1 MRLTAN
7 EVRCKSLQEFKSP
20 RLRSRFTSDPAFSV
34 FTGCMT
40 SLPQMSRKSRVRI
53 AITVSALFVCGGVIT
68 VEKIVSSKIATRV
81 EEQLPSASGI
91 SASIP
96 FFDLPSNINSD
107 SIKTVEINIDEYMLK
122 GSGTKTSLAIS
133 ARNISKSQPTQIGS
147 LDIRATIPVA
157 KLLQESGFNDA
168 EIVDSALQI
177 SVGAGGLGKALLVP
191 KYSNSQIYF
200 QLKSVSVMGS
210 PIPASSLPADIQEQ
224 IKSRTAKDLI
234 VPAGLKV
241 KSVSISAKGLSVSFQ
256 GKNINLDNLAL
267 SL

>member
-1 MRLTAN
+1 
-7 EVRCKSLQEFKSP
+7 
-20 RLRSRFTSDPAFSV
+20 
-34 FTGCMT
+34 
-40 SLPQMSRKSRVRI
+40 MSRKSRVRI
-53 AITVSALFVCGGVIT
+53 AITVSTLFVCGGVIT

-107 SIKTVEINIDEYMLK
+107 SIKSVRINIDEYTLK
-122 GSGTKTSLAIS
+122 GSDRKTSLTIS
-133 ARNISKSQPTQIGS
+133 AKDISKSQPTQIGS
-147 LDIRATIPVA
+147 LEITSTVPITQ
-157 KLLQESGFNDA
+157 LLAESGFNDA
-168 EIVDSALQI
+168 EIIDDALQI
-177 SVGAGGLGKALLVP
+177 SVGAGGVGKALLVP
-191 KYSNSQIYF
+191 EYAKGQIYF
-200 QLKSVSVMGS
+200 QIKSVSVMGS

-224 IKSRTAKDLI
+224 IKSRTAKDLT